1 MGEVSPGGTAVI
13 RKIVI
18 PVRGDGK
25 GDNVFAHACAVAKRY
40 GSHVVVTHCRARA
53 EDMMPYGVPI
63 PESMKRLILSQ
74 SGTVADQVEA
84 GLRDEAIAL
93 AERFGVVM
101 GEGRVEGK
109 ASASWAEQQGRQV
122 DVIKRHG
129 RLADLICVAKPD
141 VSRNL
146 GTNTLKAALFHTGR
160 PVMMCPPAETPPSIL
175 GARLAIAWNGSAE
188 ASRAVALTLPLIEG
202 ADEVVVLSGGR
213 GVDGADA
220 EDLSDYLGARGVEVT
235 VETFNTKKR
244 IGEELLARS
253 EAHGVDTLIMGAYS
267 QSHERETVFGGNT
280 QHIVDRS
287 TMPVVMVH

>member
-1 MGEVSPGGTAVI
+1 MI
-13 RKIVI
+13 RRIVL

-25 GDNVFAHACAVAKRY
+25 GDNVFAHAAAVARRHAA
-40 GSHVVVTHCRARA
+40 HVVVTHCRARA

-63 PESMKRLILSQ
+63 PAAMKRLLLEQ
-74 SGTVADQVEA
+74 SGTVADQVEE
-84 GLRDEAIAL
+84 GLRAELVTL
-93 AERFGVVM
+93 AERFGLAM
-101 GEGRVEGK
+101 SEAPAEGGP
-109 ASASWAEQQGRQV
+109 ASASWVEQQGRQV

-160 PVMMCPPAETPPSIL
+160 PVMMCPPLEAPPEAL
-175 GARLAIAWNGSAE
+175 CARIAIAWNGSME

-202 ADEVVVLSGGR
+202 ADEVVVLSGGKS
-213 GVDGADA
+213 VDGADA
-220 EDLSDYLGARGVEVT
+220 GDLCDYLGARGIAAR
-235 VETFNTKKR
+235 VETFDTGKK

-253 EAHGVDTLIMGAYS
+253 ASFGADTLIMGAYS

-287 TMPVVMVH
+287 SMPVVMVH